1 MLFNTENP
9 DTATNRDVVLSRW
22 ASLLSIGSSILTLGW
37 LAIVLYKNFN
47 RK

>member
-1 MLFNTENP
+1 MLFNNDTT
-9 DTATNRDVVLSRW
+9 DTATHRDVVLSRW